1 MMGADILSQL
11 QEISAASPAAFAL
24 VVVAG
29 LIMGVA
35 PVSVPVMSV
44 VVGSVAGQSEA
55 KTPTGVRRALL
66 FSVGFVL
73 GMATV
78 DAAVGGLFGFLGY
91 AVIQV
96 LAGYVGVT
104 NLVIA
109 ALLAVIGL
117 ALLRVVRMPWPRV
130 QVAPRPV
137 RSFGAAYALGV
148 PLGLSACPACTP
160 MVLPILGAAAAT
172 GEPWL
177 GAALLFTF
185 GLARGVPL
193 LAAGTATGA
202 VKHLPRLAPL
212 VPKLERAGG
221 VLLLLAA
228 LYFVYQSAAFAGF
241 VPPFQFL
248 SEA

>member
-1 MMGADILSQL
+1 VNAEILGQL

-24 VVVAG
+24 AMLAG
-29 LIMGVA
+29 LVMGVA
-35 PVSVPVMSV
+35 PSSVPLMSV
-44 VVGSVAGQSEA
+44 VVGSVAGQTEA

-78 DAAVGGLFGFLGY
+78 GAAIGGLFGFLGSV
-91 AVIQV
+91 VIEV
-96 LAGYVGVT
+96 LVGYLSVT
-104 NLVIA
+104 NLVVA
-109 ALLAVIGL
+109 ALLAGIGL
-117 ALLRVVRMPWPRV
+117 ALLRLVQVSWPRLPV
-130 QVAPRPV
+130 SPRPV
-137 RSFGAAYALGV
+137 NSFGAAYALGV
-148 PLGLSACPACTP
+148 PFGLSTCPACTP

-172 GEPWL
+172 GEAWL
-177 GAALLFTF
+177 GAALLFMF

-202 VKHLPRLAPL
+202 AKHVHRLAPL

-228 LYFVYQSAAFAGF
+228 LYFGYQSAAYAGW

-248 SEA
+248 FQA

>member
-1 MMGADILSQL
+1 VNTDFLGQL

-24 VVVAG
+24 VVLAG
-29 LIMGVA
+29 LVMGVA
-35 PVSVPVMSV
+35 PSSVPLMSV

-55 KTPTGVRRALL
+55 RTPPGARRALL

-78 DAAVGGLFGFLGY
+78 DAAIGGLFGFLGY
-91 AVIQV
+91 AVIAV
-96 LAGYVGVT
+96 LAGYQGVT

-117 ALLRVVRMPWPRV
+117 ALLRIIHIPWPRLR
-130 QVAPRPV
+130 VAPRPV
-137 RSFGAAYALGV
+137 GSFGAAYALGV
-148 PLGLSACPACTP
+148 PLGLSTCPACTP

-193 LAAGTATGA
+193 LAVGTATGTA
-202 VKHLPRLAPL
+202 KHVRRLVPV

-248 SEA
+248 IEA